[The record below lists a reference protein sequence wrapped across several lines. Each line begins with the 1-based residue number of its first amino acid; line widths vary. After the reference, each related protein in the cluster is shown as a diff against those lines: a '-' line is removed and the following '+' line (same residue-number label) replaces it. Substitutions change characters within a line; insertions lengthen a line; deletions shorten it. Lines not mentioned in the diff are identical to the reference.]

1 VTDLLRNGQCKDRG
15 EDRIEICQQR
25 QCLQKTTAAENGGVW
40 PEVGSRRL
48 HNCKV
53 IPLDI
58 GKRSRQVPII
68 KFDEFKVLHNQ
79 EQNWRLDRHGSALQR
94 ASSPAYDTTPSGIYG
109 SSRNIAVEAQMQRAF
124 GGSKPTAK
132 HGRPGCRALCFQFAL
147 PDRVAKLLRNMFDKL
162 IISLTQYTVVLLCA
176 TTGLAGGKLCERAI
190 KTTGWLLNDA
200 CIFIRLKHHRD
211 PQRCHRGGTGTAQPK
226 WKPFLFQPG
235 SIPWMG
241 NRTLGVPSSAVTK
254 LPPLSW
260 RNETSPRDKYR
271 ATVSALLAC

>member
-176 TTGLAGGKLCERAI
+176 TYRPGRREALRASDQDHWLAVERCMHFHQAQASSRPAALPPWGDRDGAAEMEALPFPAWQHPMDGKQDAWRAI
-190 KTTGWLLNDA
+190 
-200 CIFIRLKHHRD
+200 FS
-211 PQRCHRGGTGTAQPK
+211 CHQAPAIVLEK
-226 WKPFLFQPG
+226 
-235 SIPWMG
+235 
-241 NRTLGVPSSAVTK
+241 
-254 LPPLSW
+254 
-260 RNETSPRDKYR
+260 
-271 ATVSALLAC
+271 